1 MKNNAIDPAEP
12 VLRDPGVSL
21 EDRPIGRIL
30 VDMGKLRPRDADR
43 VFAMHRE
50 LGMRFGEAARKLNLV
65 KDADIQ
71 QALSVQFNYPH
82 LNARQ
87 SVLGPELIA
96 ANAPFQAQAEALR
109 DLRTQLL
116 LHWANPERKVLAI
129 VSVNARDGRTFVAA
143 NLAVVFAQL
152 GEKTLLI
159 DADLRQPR
167 QHRLFGHGGPG
178 LAQALSG
185 RSGLQLAER
194 VSYFENLWL
203 LPAGATPPNPLELL
217 SRPEFPKLLAEAR
230 KQFTIVV
237 LDTPANLRGSDARL
251 IAARSD
257 GMLAV
262 VRQDRTRIA
271 DLESLCRAAS
281 ASGVPLAG
289 TIFNRN

>member
-1 MKNNAIDPAEP
+1 MNKNAIDAAEP
-12 VLRDPGVSL
+12 VMRDSGASL

-30 VDMGKLRPRDADR
+30 IDMGKLRPRDADR
-43 VFAMHRE
+43 VFKMHRE

-129 VSVNARDGRTFVAA
+129 VSVNAKDGRTFVAA

-159 DADLRQPR
+159 DADLRQPQ

-185 RSGLQLAER
+185 RAGLQLAER

-230 KQFTIVV
+230 KQFTAVI
-237 LDTPANLRGSDARL
+237 LDTPASLRGSDARL

-271 DLESLCRAAS
+271 DLEALCRAAG

-289 TIFNRN
+289 TILNRN

>member
-1 MKNNAIDPAEP
+1 MKNNAIDSAEP
-12 VLRDPGVSL
+12 VLRDPGVNL
-21 EDRPIGRIL
+21 EDRTIGRIL

-43 VFAMHRE
+43 VFTMHRE
-50 LGMRFGEAARKLNLV
+50 LGMKFGEAARKLNLV

-87 SVLGPELIA
+87 SVLGPEVIA
-96 ANAPFQAQAEALR
+96 ASAPFQAQAEALR

-230 KQFTIVV
+230 KQFTIVIV
-237 LDTPANLRGSDARL
+237 DTPASLRGSDARL

-271 DLESLCRAAS
+271 DLEALCRAGG
-281 ASGVPLAG
+281 ASGVPVAG

>member
-1 MKNNAIDPAEP
+1 MNKNSTDPAEP
-12 VLRDPGVSL
+12 VLRDPGISL

-30 VDMGKLRPRDADR
+30 IDMGKLRPRDADR
-43 VFAMHRE
+43 VFNLHRE
-50 LGMRFGEAARKLNLV
+50 LGMKFGEAARKLNLV

-71 QALSVQFNYPH
+71 QALSVQFDYPH

-87 SVLGPELIA
+87 STLGPELIA
-96 ANAPFQAQAEALR
+96 AHAPFQAQAEALR

-129 VSVNARDGRTFVAA
+129 VSVNPRDGRTFVAA

-185 RSGLQLAER
+185 RSGIQLAER

-203 LPAGATPPNPLELL
+203 LTAGATPPNPLELL
-217 SRPEFPKLLAEAR
+217 SRPEFPRLLAEAR
-230 KQFTIVV
+230 KQFTVV
-237 LDTPANLRGSDARL
+237 LVDTPAGLRSSDARL

-257 GMLAV
+257 GVLAV

-271 DLESLCRAAS
+271 DLEALCRAAS
-281 ASGVPLAG
+281 ASGVAVAG

>member
-1 MKNNAIDPAEP
+1 MKKNAIDPVEP
-12 VLRDPGVSL
+12 VMREPTLSV

-30 VDMGKLRPRDADR
+30 IDMGKLRPRDADW
-43 VFAMHRE
+43 VFNLHRE
-50 LGMRFGEAARKLNLV
+50 LGMKFGEAARKLKLV
-65 KDADIQ
+65 KDADVQ

-82 LNARQ
+82 LNERQ

-96 ANAPFQAQAEALR
+96 AHAPFQAQAEALR

-185 RSGLQLAER
+185 RPGIELAER

-203 LPAGATPPNPLELL
+203 LTAGATPPNPLELL

-230 KQFTIVV
+230 RRFTVV
-237 LDTPANLRGSDARL
+237 VVDTPASLRGSDARL
-251 IAARSD
+251 VAARSD
-257 GMLAV
+257 GVLAV

-271 DLESLCRAAS
+271 DLEALCRAAS
-281 ASGVPLAG
+281 ASGVQVAG

>member
-12 VLRDPGVSL
+12 VLRDPGVNL
-21 EDRPIGRIL
+21 EDRTIGRIL

-43 VFAMHRE
+43 VFTMHRE
-50 LGMRFGEAARKLNLV
+50 LGMKFGEAARKLNLV

-87 SVLGPELIA
+87 SVLGPEVIA
-96 ANAPFQAQAEALR
+96 ASAPFQAQAEALR

-230 KQFTIVV
+230 KQFTIVIV
-237 LDTPANLRGSDARL
+237 DTPASLRGSDARL

-271 DLESLCRAAS
+271 DLEALCRAGG
-281 ASGVPLAG
+281 ASGVPVAG

>member
-1 MKNNAIDPAEP
+1 MKNNAIDSAEP
-12 VLRDPGVSL
+12 VLRDPGVNL
-21 EDRPIGRIL
+21 EDRTIGRIL

-43 VFAMHRE
+43 VFTMHRE
-50 LGMRFGEAARKLNLV
+50 LGMKFGEAARKLNLV

-87 SVLGPELIA
+87 SVLGPEVIA
-96 ANAPFQAQAEALR
+96 ASAPFQAQAEALR

-178 LAQALSG
+178 LAQALGG
-185 RSGLQLAER
+185 RSGIQLAER

-217 SRPEFPKLLAEAR
+217 SRPEFPRLLAEAR
-230 KQFTIVV
+230 KQFTVV
-237 LDTPANLRGSDARL
+237 ILDTPASLRGSDARL
-251 IAARSD
+251 VAARSD
-257 GMLAV
+257 GVLAV

-271 DLESLCRAAS
+271 DLEALCRAAS
-281 ASGVPLAG
+281 ASGVQVAG

>member
-12 VLRDPGVSL
+12 VLRDPGVNL
-21 EDRPIGRIL
+21 EDRTIGRIL

-43 VFAMHRE
+43 VFTMHRE

-87 SVLGPELIA
+87 SVLSPELIA

-129 VSVNARDGRTFVAA
+129 VSVSAGDGRTFVAA

-230 KQFTIVV
+230 KQFTIVIV
-237 LDTPANLRGSDARL
+237 DTPASLRGSDARL

-257 GMLAV
+257 GVLAV

-271 DLESLCRAAS
+271 DLEALCRAAS
-281 ASGVPLAG
+281 ASGVPVAG

>member
-12 VLRDPGVSL
+12 VLRDSGVTL

-43 VFAMHRE
+43 VFKMHRE
-50 LGMRFGEAARKLNLV
+50 LGMRFGEAACKLNLV

-116 LHWANPERKVLAI
+116 LHWANPERKVLAV

-152 GEKTLLI
+152 GEKTLLV

-185 RSGLQLAER
+185 RAGLQFAER

-230 KQFTIVV
+230 KQFTVV
-237 LDTPANLRGSDARL
+237 ILDTPASLRGSDARL

-271 DLESLCRAAS
+271 DLEALCRAGS